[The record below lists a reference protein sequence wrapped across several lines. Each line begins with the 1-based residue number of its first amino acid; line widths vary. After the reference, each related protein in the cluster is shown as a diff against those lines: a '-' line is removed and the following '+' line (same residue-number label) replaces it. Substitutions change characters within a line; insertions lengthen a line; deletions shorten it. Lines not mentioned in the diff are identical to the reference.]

1 MEREYAVKV
10 MNGSTPDVVKEIER
24 EVKILKSFKHPNIMP
39 LLGFTR
45 QQPEYHSNEVIIIL

>member
-45 QQPEYHSNEVIIIL
+45 QQPEY